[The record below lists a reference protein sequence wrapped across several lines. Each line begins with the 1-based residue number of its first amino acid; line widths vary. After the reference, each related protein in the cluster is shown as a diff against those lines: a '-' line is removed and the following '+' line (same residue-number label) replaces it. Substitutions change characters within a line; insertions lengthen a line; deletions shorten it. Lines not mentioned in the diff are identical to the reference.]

1 MEYII
6 MEYIIIVILA
16 VLLLAAVIKIIL
28 YKRNLRALTRE
39 FKMLILEEGNG
50 ELHLGSPSSDV
61 EKFLEVFHSYL
72 EKTRENQLSVKK
84 KEQELKDEI
93 ANISHDLRTP
103 LTSMKGYLRLLQEV
117 NVMEN
122 PKEWEEW
129 KQYLAITVKKTEQLQ
144 YLVEQLYEYANLKDK
159 VESLCLEK
167 TELYGFF
174 CNQILNYYHDFE
186 TKGIQVQLP
195 EEQKC
200 EVLADKQALERIFT
214 NMIGNAL
221 KYGKHYW
228 KIEIENKDH
237 TVKMIFQNPANGLTT
252 EEVSHLF
259 ERFYIQEQSR
269 TVGGSGLGLTIA
281 KMLMESMG
289 GDMTARLEE
298 DELWFELQF
307 LRA

>member
-1 MEYII
+1 MEYVI
-6 MEYIIIVILA
+6 MA
-16 VLLLAAVIKIIL
+16 VMAVSLLAAVVKIIL
-28 YKRNLRALTRE
+28 NKRNLRALTRE

-61 EKFLEVFHSYL
+61 ERFLEVFHIYL
-72 EKTRENQLSVKK
+72 KKTKENQLLVKK

-103 LTSMKGYLRLLQEV
+103 LTSMKGYLRLLEEV
-117 NVMEN
+117 NVTEN
-122 PKEWEEW
+122 PKKDEEW

-144 YLVEQLYEYANLKDK
+144 YLVEQLYEYTNLKDK
-159 VESLCLEK
+159 VEPLCLEK

-195 EEQKC
+195 KEQQC
-200 EVLADKQALERIFT
+200 EVLADKQALERIFA

-221 KYGKHYW
+221 KYGKDYW
-228 KIEIENKDH
+228 KIEIENTNS
-237 TVKMIFQNPANGLTT
+237 TVKMIFQNPANGLTE

-259 ERFYIQEQSR
+259 ERFYMQEQSR

-289 GDMTARLEE
+289 GDMKA
-298 DELWFELQF
+298 ELRENCLMLTIVFPAMIL
-307 LRA
+307 

>member
-1 MEYII
+1 MEYV
-6 MEYIIIVILA
+6 VIAVLA
-16 VLLLAAVIKIIL
+16 ALLLAAVVKIVL
-28 YKRNLRALTRE
+28 YKRNLRALSRE

-61 EKFLEVFHSYL
+61 EKFLEVFHSYM
-72 EKTRENQLSVKK
+72 EKTKENQLSVKK

-103 LTSMKGYLRLLQEV
+103 LTSMKGYLRLLED
-117 NVMEN
+117 
-122 PKEWEEW
+122 KDITEEER
-129 KQYLAITVKKTEQLQ
+129 KNYLAVIERKTGQLQ
-144 YLVEQLYEYANLKDK
+144 YLVEQLYEYTNLRDK
-159 VESLCLEK
+159 VEALCLEK

-186 TKGIQVQLP
+186 IKGIQVQLP
-195 EEQKC
+195 KEQQC
-200 EVLADKQALERIFT
+200 EVLADKQALERIFV

-221 KYGKHYW
+221 KYGKDYW
-228 KIEIENKDH
+228 KIEIENTNS
-237 TVKMIFQNPANGLTT
+237 TVKMIFQNPANGLIE

-259 ERFYIQEQSR
+259 ERFYMQEQSR

-289 GDMTARLEE
+289 GDMTAKLEAE
-298 DELWFELQF
+298 ELRFELQF
-307 LRA
+307 PRA

>member
-1 MEYII
+1 MEYV
-6 MEYIIIVILA
+6 VIAVLA
-16 VLLLAAVIKIIL
+16 ALLLAAVVKIVL
-28 YKRNLRALTRE
+28 YKRNLRALSRE
-39 FKMLILEEGNG
+39 FKVLILEEGNG
-50 ELHLGSPSSDV
+50 ELHLGSPSSDM
-61 EKFLEVFHSYL
+61 EKFLEVFHSYM

-103 LTSMKGYLRLLQEV
+103 LTSMKGFLRLLED
-117 NVMEN
+117 
-122 PKEWEEW
+122 KDITAEER
-129 KQYLAITVKKTEQLQ
+129 KNYLAVIERKTEQLQ
-144 YLVEQLYEYANLKDK
+144 YLVEQLYEYTNLRDK
-159 VESLCLEK
+159 VEALCLEK

-195 EEQKC
+195 KEQQC
-200 EVLADKQALERIFT
+200 EVLADKQALERIFA

-221 KYGKHYW
+221 KYGKDYW
-228 KIEIENKDH
+228 KIEIENTNS
-237 TVKMIFQNPANGLTT
+237 TVKMIFQNPANGLTE

-259 ERFYIQEQSR
+259 ERFYMQEQSR

-289 GDMTARLEE
+289 GDMTAKLEAE
-298 DELWFELQF
+298 ELRFELQF
-307 LRA
+307 PRA

>member
-1 MEYII
+1 MEYV
-6 MEYIIIVILA
+6 VIAVLA
-16 VLLLAAVIKIIL
+16 ALLLAAVVKIVL
-28 YKRNLRALTRE
+28 YKRNLRALSRE

-61 EKFLEVFHSYL
+61 EKFLEVFHSYM
-72 EKTRENQLSVKK
+72 EKTKENQLSVKK

-103 LTSMKGYLRLLQEV
+103 LTSMKGYLRLLED
-117 NVMEN
+117 
-122 PKEWEEW
+122 KDITEEER
-129 KQYLAITVKKTEQLQ
+129 KNYLAVIERKTGQLQ
-144 YLVEQLYEYANLKDK
+144 YLVEQLYEYTNLRDK
-159 VESLCLEK
+159 VETLCLEK

-186 TKGIQVQLP
+186 IKGIQVQLP
-195 EEQKC
+195 KEQQC
-200 EVLADKQALERIFT
+200 EVLADKQALERIFV

-221 KYGKHYW
+221 KYGKDYW
-228 KIEIENKDH
+228 KIEIENTNS
-237 TVKMIFQNPANGLTT
+237 TVKMIFQNPANGLIE

-259 ERFYIQEQSR
+259 ERFYMQEQSR

-289 GDMTARLEE
+289 GDMTAKLEAE
-298 DELWFELQF
+298 ELRFELQF
-307 LRA
+307 PRA

>member
-1 MEYII
+1 MEYV
-6 MEYIIIVILA
+6 VIAVLA
-16 VLLLAAVIKIIL
+16 ALLLAAVVKIVL
-28 YKRNLRALTRE
+28 YKRNLRALSRE

-50 ELHLGSPSSDV
+50 ELHLGSPSSDM
-61 EKFLEVFHSYL
+61 EKFLEVFHSYM

-103 LTSMKGYLRLLQEV
+103 LTSMKGYLRLLED
-117 NVMEN
+117 
-122 PKEWEEW
+122 KDITEEER
-129 KQYLAITVKKTEQLQ
+129 KNYLAVIERKTEQLQ
-144 YLVEQLYEYANLKDK
+144 YLVEQLYEYTNLRDK
-159 VESLCLEK
+159 AEALCLEK

-195 EEQKC
+195 KEQQC
-200 EVLADKQALERIFT
+200 EVLADKQSLERIFA

-221 KYGKHYW
+221 KYGKDYW
-228 KIEIENKDH
+228 KIEIENTNS
-237 TVKMIFQNPANGLTT
+237 TVKMMFQNPANGLTE

-259 ERFYIQEQSR
+259 ERFYMQEQSR

-289 GDMTARLEE
+289 GDMTAKLEAE
-298 DELWFELQF
+298 ELRFELQF
-307 LRA
+307 PRA

>member
-1 MEYII
+1 MEYV
-6 MEYIIIVILA
+6 VIAVLA
-16 VLLLAAVIKIIL
+16 ALLLAAVVKIVL
-28 YKRNLRALTRE
+28 YKRNLRALSRE

-50 ELHLGSPSSDV
+50 ELHLGSPSSDI
-61 EKFLEVFHSYL
+61 EKFLEVFHSYM

-103 LTSMKGYLRLLQEV
+103 LTSMKGYLRLLED
-117 NVMEN
+117 
-122 PKEWEEW
+122 KDITEEER
-129 KQYLAITVKKTEQLQ
+129 KNYLAVIERKTEQLQ
-144 YLVEQLYEYANLKDK
+144 YLVEQLYEYTNLRDK
-159 VESLCLEK
+159 VEALYLEK

-186 TKGIQVQLP
+186 IKGIQVQLP
-195 EEQKC
+195 KEQQC
-200 EVLADKQALERIFT
+200 EVLADKQALERIFV

-221 KYGKHYW
+221 KYGKDYW
-228 KIEIENKDH
+228 KIEIENTNS
-237 TVKMIFQNPANGLTT
+237 TVKMIFQNPANGLTE

-259 ERFYIQEQSR
+259 ERFFMQEQSR

-289 GDMTARLEE
+289 GDMTAKLEAE
-298 DELWFELQF
+298 ELRFELQF
-307 LRA
+307 PRA